1 MRDQRGLSK
10 DFSAEAEVEEL
21 EHLLRQKKYRLSPE
35 RRRRLKAMGRLV
47 EVPGLEPPGNMT
59 VAVPWRARSNGHGLT
74 QETQDLKGDRQQN
87 GKRRRPHWRR
97 VGDGALVLVE
107 AILVLVF
114 FITVGSVWLTN
125 NALNRELSAA
135 QREAGNAL
143 ALPTPAPGPVI
154 DVVVLPGGHKPPI
167 AGSTPEPGEAGY
179 IPAHLL
185 PALNNYEAPPAPT
198 PGPEHARR
206 IQIAAIDVDSA
217 IYQGMY
223 DWEVLKK
230 GVAQHIGSATPGQ
243 KGNMVLA
250 GHNDVYGEIF
260 RDLDQLAPGDEI
272 LVSSG
277 RQSYRYVVR
286 ETVIVEPTEVWVM
299 APTDYASVTLISCYP
314 YRVNTKRIVI
324 FADLAA

>member
-1 MRDQRGLSK
+1 MRDQRGSPE

-21 EHLLRQKKYRLSPE
+21 ERLLRQKKYRLSPE

-47 EVPGLEPPGNMT
+47 EVPGLEPPGNT
-59 VAVPWRARSNGHGLT
+59 PVAVPLRARSNGHGLT
-74 QETQDLKGDRQQN
+74 QETQDLKSGRQEN
-87 GKRRRPHWRR
+87 ERRRRPQWRR

-114 FITVGSVWLTN
+114 FITVGSLWLTN

-135 QREAGNAL
+135 QREAGSAL
-143 ALPTPAPGPVI
+143 ALPTPEPGPVI

-206 IQIAAIDVDSA
+206 IQIGAIDVDSA

-230 GVAQHIGSATPGQ
+230 GVAQHIGSAAPGQ
-243 KGNMVLA
+243 RGNMVLA

-272 LVSSG
+272 LVSSA
-277 RQSYRYVVR
+277 RQTYRYVVR

-314 YRVNTKRIVI
+314 YRVNTKRIVV